1 MVKVFGG
8 RLVGAELDSCK
19 IIQSQIVL
27 LVIFSFIKYIIEI
40 AEKGQLQMCCS
51 QEKVLIS

>member
-1 MVKVFGG
+1 MVKAFGG
-8 RLVGAELDSCK
+8 RLVGAELDSYK

-40 AEKGQLQMCCS
+40 AEKSKMCCS

>member
-1 MVKVFGG
+1 MVKAFGG

-27 LVIFSFIKYIIEI
+27 LVIFSFVKYIIEI
-40 AEKGQLQMCCS
+40 AEKSKLQMCCS